1 MLPLKT
7 VNKTKMST
15 SNQYYT
21 GSPANAV
28 RKKNDIKVYRLWW
41 NIKLSMLLE
50 DIIAYVKKKTLA

>member
-28 RKKNDIKVYRLWW
+28 RKKNDIKVYRL
-41 NIKLSMLLE
+41 
-50 DIIAYVKKKTLA
+50 